1 VKETTECSVPQRT
14 IGYGYPNHHV
24 FQKSWLDG
32 RSLAWGVGVM
42 GNRFKIYYTQML
54 DVLLLGSH
62 DLCGLDSK
70 LQSGFSLA
78 PEIDT

>member
-1 VKETTECSVPQRT
+1 
-14 IGYGYPNHHV
+14 
-24 FQKSWLDG
+24 
-32 RSLAWGVGVM
+32 M